1 MTFIR
6 RILILRRCRKIG
18 VSVVSQ
24 KKINKLILKIEN
36 LSSKIDNDIDL
47 SKLKLIVANK
57 DLEGMKKIVKRLSDA
72 LNSKE

>member
-1 MTFIR
+1 MKFIR
-6 RILILRRCRKIG
+6 RMLIIRRCRKIG
-18 VSVVSQ
+18 VNVVSQ

-57 DLEGMKKIVKRLSDA
+57 DLEGMKKIVKKLSDA

>member
-57 DLEGMKKIVKRLSDA
+57 DLEGMKKIVKKLSDA

>member
-6 RILILRRCRKIG
+6 RLLILRRCRKIG

-57 DLEGMKKIVKRLSDA
+57 DLEGMKKIVKKLSDA